1 MIVEA
6 DPSDADARAGPGRR
20 YLQVIPSAC
29 AASKVTGVASET
41 TSINPFETAKRQ
53 VDIVCDL
60 VGINGGVREILKNPK
75 RELSVNFPVR
85 MDDGSYRVFHGY
97 RVQYNMARGPT
108 KGGIRYH
115 PNVTLDEVRA
125 LAAWMTWKCAV
136 VNLPYGGAKGGV
148 ICDPKHMSTAE
159 LERLTRR
166 YASEIA
172 PLIGPEM
179 DIPAPDVYTDSQTMA
194 WIMDTYSMLKGYSVP
209 GVITGKPIALGGSE
223 GRGEATGRGCA
234 YVIREAAPHAG
245 VKLKGATVAVQGF
258 GNAGSVA
265 ANILHDE
272 LGAKIVAISDSRGGI
287 HQPAGLNP
295 HEVEAHKRKTGSVVG
310 FPGASSV
317 TNEAL
322 LELKVDVLIPAALEN
337 VITRRNADKIEARIV
352 AEAAN
357 GPTVPEADE
366 ILFQKKI
373 TVLPDILANAG
384 GVTVSY
390 FEWAQD
396 IQGFFWSLDEVNQ
409 RLERVMVRSY
419 AEVHKEAEQR
429 HIHNRTAAYVVAIGK
444 VVDAIQRRGIYP

>member
-1 MIVEA
+1 M
-6 DPSDADARAGPGRR
+6 PKQSDA
-20 YLQVIPSAC
+20 SK
-29 AASKVTGVASET
+29 ASDTV
-41 TSINPFETAKRQ
+41 NPFETAKRQ
-53 VDIVCDL
+53 IDIVADL
-60 VGINGGVREILKNPK
+60 LHLDNGMREILKHPK
-75 RELSVNFPVR
+75 RELTVNFPVR
-85 MDDGSYRVFHGY
+85 MDDGSYHVYTGY

-115 PNVTLDEVRA
+115 PGVTLDEVRA

-136 VNLPYGGAKGGV
+136 VNLPYGGAKGGI
-148 ICDPKHMSTAE
+148 ICDPKHMSKGE

-172 PLIGPEM
+172 PIIGPEM

-194 WIMDTYSMLKGYSVP
+194 WIMDTYSMQRGFSVP
-209 GVITGKPIALGGSE
+209 GVVTGKPISLGGSE

-245 VKLKGATVAVQGF
+245 VRVKGGTVAVQGF

-272 LGAKIVAISDSRGGI
+272 QGAQIVAVSDSKGGI
-287 HQPAGLNP
+287 LKPDGMNP
-295 HEVEAHKRKTGSVVG
+295 HAVEEHKKKTGSVVG
-310 FPGASSV
+310 FPGAKSI
-317 TNEAL
+317 TNEEL
-322 LELKVDVLIPAALEN
+322 LEAKVDILVPAALEN
-337 VITRRNADKIEARIV
+337 QISKRNADKIQAKIV

-357 GPTVPEADE
+357 GPTLPEADA
-366 ILFQKKI
+366 ILFQKKV

-396 IQGFFWSLDEVNQ
+396 IQGYFWELADVNK
-409 RLERVMVRSY
+409 RLERVMVDSY
-419 AEVHKEAEQR
+419 AHVHKIAEEN
-429 HIHNRTAAYVVAIGK
+429 HTHNRTGAYMLAVKRVA
-444 VVDAIQRRGIYP
+444 DAISIRGIYP

>member
-1 MIVEA
+1 M
-6 DPSDADARAGPGRR
+6 
-20 YLQVIPSAC
+20 
-29 AASKVTGVASET
+29 
-41 TSINPFETAKRQ
+41 NPFETAKRQ
-53 VDIVCDL
+53 VDIVCDIIG
-60 VGINGGVREILKNPK
+60 VNGGVREILKNPK
-75 RELSVNFPVR
+75 RELTVNFPVR
-85 MDDGSYRVFHGY
+85 LDDGSYRVFQGY

-115 PNVTLDEVRA
+115 PDVTLDEVRA

-148 ICDPKHMSTAE
+148 ICDPKHMSMSE

-166 YASEIA
+166 YASEIS

-194 WIMDTYSMLKGYSVP
+194 WIMDTYSMQKGYSVP

-245 VKLKGATVAVQGF
+245 LKVKGSAVAVQGF

-265 ANILHDE
+265 AKILHDE
-272 LGAKIVAISDSRGGI
+272 QGAKIVAISDSKGGI
-287 HQPAGLNP
+287 YTAGGMDP
-295 HEVEAHKRKTGSVVG
+295 HKVEEYKHKTGSVTG
-310 FPGASSV
+310 FPGAQPI
-317 TNEAL
+317 TNEEL
-322 LELKVDVLIPAALEN
+322 LASKCDILVPAALEN
-337 VITRRNADKIEARIV
+337 VLTKRNADKVQAKMV

-357 GPTVPEADE
+357 GPTLPEADE
-366 ILFQKKI
+366 ILFEKKV
-373 TVLPDILANAG
+373 TLLPDILANAG

-396 IQGFFWSLDEVNQ
+396 IQGFFWTLDEVNQ
-409 RLERVMVRSY
+409 RLERTMVRSY
-419 AEVHKEAEQR
+419 GDVHKEAQAR
-429 HIHNRTAAYVVAIGK
+429 KVHNRTAAYVVAIQK